1 MEKDWKLV
9 YYKGEDYK
17 AVIAK
22 ELLEENGFRSVVL
35 NRKDSTYQT
44 FGDIEL
50 YVSGEDEQKSELIL
64 KQLKTG
70 EH

>member
-1 MEKDWKLV
+1 MEKGWKLV
-9 YYKGEDYK
+9 YCTGEDYK
-17 AVIAK
+17 AAIAK
-22 ELLEENGFRSVVL
+22 ELLEENGVRSVIL

-50 YVSGEDEQKSELIL
+50 YVSEEDEQKSELIL